1 MANNNRK
8 ISNRAKKAIG
18 WNKFW
23 IILTI
28 LLAIVYIVWRI
39 FFTYPHNKG
48 TESWVFWVVLLLV
61 EMFGL
66 FEMVIHYYNMYD
78 FEKSWVK
85 KGVIPDT
92 QLPAVD
98 VLVPTLNEPEE
109 LLEKTLEACLKMEY
123 PNPKKVHIY
132 LCDDGER
139 DSVKALADRMGV
151 NYLGRTEHD
160 NAKAGN
166 LNYALA
172 HSGSPLVA
180 IFDADMMPHRD
191 FLMETVPYFAE
202 NIRKM
207 NKSKEKV
214 VLAEGKNYTDDRNSG
229 KGLVGFVQT
238 PQSFYEP
245 DLFQINLFQ
254 EDSIPNEQD
263 YFYKVVQLS
272 KNKSNSVIF
281 GGSNA
286 VLSRKALADIGGIV
300 TGVLTED
307 FATGIE
313 LEKRGYQG
321 IAINKELAS
330 GKTPDTFSGLI
341 RQRKRWAKGCIQ
353 SGKKTHFLLS
363 RQLTLIQKL
372 NYLTAVTYWYT
383 PVKRLVYYL
392 APVLF
397 ALFGLVV
404 VECSLWQVLLFW
416 LPMYLCSN
424 VAMRRFSQGIRTT
437 KWTDIYENTLFPFLL
452 LPVVK
457 ETFIKSKNRFL
468 VTKKEGGMQK
478 TSRLYY
484 MLPFIAGAVIAGY
497 SIYRLIM
504 LSVAEETPTYAVV
517 LFWLLI
523 NMYYM
528 IVSTLAVWGRRVTK
542 KGEYSSP
549 AELKRGF
556 RMDVSLVAFVNHILY
571 K

>member
-1 MANNNRK
+1 
-8 ISNRAKKAIG
+8 
-18 WNKFW
+18 
-23 IILTI
+23 
-28 LLAIVYIVWRI
+28 
-39 FFTYPHNKG
+39 
-48 TESWVFWVVLLLV
+48 
-61 EMFGL
+61 
-66 FEMVIHYYNMYD
+66 
-78 FEKSWVK
+78 
-85 KGVIPDT
+85 
-92 QLPAVD
+92 
-98 VLVPTLNEPEE
+98 
-109 LLEKTLEACLKMEY
+109 
-123 PNPKKVHIY
+123 
-132 LCDDGER
+132 
-139 DSVKALADRMGV
+139 
-151 NYLGRTEHD
+151 
-160 NAKAGN
+160 
-166 LNYALA
+166 
-172 HSGSPLVA
+172 
-180 IFDADMMPHRD
+180 
-191 FLMETVPYFAE
+191 
-202 NIRKM
+202 M

-313 LEKRGYQG
+313 IEKRGYQG

-504 LSVAEETPTYAVV
+504 LSVAEGTPTYAVV
-517 LFWLLI
+517 LFWFLI

-571 K
+571 R